1 MFIPIAATVL
11 GLLLMGLTIFDVF
24 VTVLHPQAESPFS
37 SRIQRGVWQTMRL
50 VSRALP
56 GRSRHRFMGLAV
68 PLMIVGLVATWM
80 IVLLL
85 AYAFIY
91 AAWINAP
98 GAFRVPSG
106 TRNLGWPDALYFSGV
121 TLGTIGYGDLQ
132 PVNTFLRMTSIAE
145 GFSGIA
151 VLSMSI
157 AYVLELYPV
166 LQRAHV
172 LAVLLNE
179 ESAGQVSGMPMLAR
193 YLRSGNF
200 EALAD
205 LLRLVNLELL
215 YLAAAHRRLPI
226 LHYSHPTEIETAFLR
241 VLLVV
246 RNVVATLRFGL
257 GGETGRKWSEDPR
270 VQDLED
276 TLFYTLFTL
285 GSSLQLPLASDG
297 GNEAR
302 AQALEA
308 DFLKLVGLLSALRLP
323 THSPDT
329 LSRSGTREID
339 HAQDRYVSFYQA
351 SDISVMSYMR
361 NSGYTYNEAI
371 RTAPRPE
378 RLVRELEADLQLE
391 AEAQEAGA
399 K

>member
-1 MFIPIAATVL
+1 MVIQIAATVL
-11 GLLLMGLTIFDVF
+11 GLVLIGLTTFDVF

-37 SRIQRGVWQTMRL
+37 SRLQTGVWRS
-50 VSRALP
+50 VSLIARGLP
-56 GRSRHRFMGLAV
+56 GRAKHRFMGLAV
-68 PLMIVGLVATWM
+68 PLMIVGLVATW
-80 IVLLL
+80 IVMLLL
-85 AYAFIY
+85 AYGCIY
-91 AAWINAP
+91 AAWINMP
-98 GAFRVPSG
+98 GAFRGP
-106 TRNLGWPDALYFSGV
+106 TDIHDLGWPDALYFSGI
-121 TLGTIGYGDLQ
+121 TLGTIGYGDVQ
-132 PVNTFLRMTSIAE
+132 PVNAFLRMASVAE

-166 LQRAHV
+166 LQRAQV

-179 ESAGQVSGMPMLAR
+179 ESAGQVNGMPMLAR

-200 EALAD
+200 DALAD

-226 LHYSHPTEIETAFLR
+226 LHYSHPTEIETSFLR

-246 RNVVATLRFGL
+246 RNLVATLRFGL
-257 GGETGRKWSEDPR
+257 GGEEGRMWGEDPR

-285 GSSLQLPLASDG
+285 GSSLNLPLMSHG
-297 GNEAR
+297 RNEER
-302 AQALEA
+302 AQALEG
-308 DFLKLVGLLSALRLP
+308 DFHRLVDLLAALRLP
-323 THSPDT
+323 SHNPDT

-339 HAQDRYVSFYQA
+339 HVRDRYVRFYQA
-351 SDISVMSYMR
+351 SDIPVMSYMR
-361 NSGYTYNEAI
+361 NSGYTYAEAI

-378 RLVRELEADLQLE
+378 RLMRELEVAATIE
-391 AEAQEAGA
+391 AEDAEAAA